1 MRIRSRLRVIT
12 YRSDSVARHP
22 AKTSAVLLSLVL
34 VSAVSAAQEVA
45 APGPGPIAPALD
57 VRAGSAATA
66 MAEPPPRRGYADDV
80 KAAKRAS
87 ANFRPQPSS
96 SAPPTQEQPAAAPAS
111 LLTDF
116 DGIDFTNTIPPDGA
130 IAAGSTSLVLST
142 NGSVTIRGKTGTL
155 IASASFAAFFASVR
169 QAGESAFDPRAIY
182 DASAGRFFVSAGGKI
197 TNPGCTAGVNCV
209 SHFFLAVSK
218 TANPTTTG
226 SADWFFYGFDATL
239 NGAMAT
245 GNWADFPGLGV
256 DQNVVVLTA
265 NMFSFSNDVFQYAK
279 VRILNKATLIS
290 GSSVTWFDFF
300 NLTDPVTGF
309 PSFTLQ
315 PALTFGAPGA
325 FFLLSRSRTAGS
337 CDLIVWGIANALS
350 SPTLTTLTAT
360 ANRSNCTTPPNAV
373 QLGGGTPLDSG
384 DTRLNNAV
392 YRNGSLWAAHSI
404 NMNFGTGDVAAI
416 RWAQV
421 DLSGW
426 PTSVDIVQD
435 GTLGAD
441 SVWFFYPAIMA
452 DAANNV
458 AVAFTR
464 SSATEFASADYAFR
478 LAADL
483 PGALPVNTVL
493 KAGSANYQLLDS
505 NGDNRWGDYS
515 AIAVDPTDGSF
526 WMLAEYAVASNRWG
540 TWVGN
545 FRPTSSV
552 TLVAAVLPSSR
563 SVLVGTPATAF
574 GTIINAGSGMATAC
588 SLAPGT
594 SVAATF
600 AFQTTDPTTNQVTG
614 TLNAPVDIPA
624 GATQSFVFAFT
635 PTAPIAPTD
644 VPVVFDCANAAPAMS
659 LSGINTLLLSAS
671 ATPVPDIVALA
682 ATLNNDGVVNVPG
695 VTGTGVFAV
704 ATVNVGTG
712 GTVTASADMGAASPP
727 VTIALCQTNPTTG
740 QCISAIGPSV
750 TTQIDANATPTFGIF
765 VTGTGNVPFA
775 PAVNRVFVRFRDN
788 GGAARGSTSV
798 AVRTQ

>member
-1 MRIRSRLRVIT
+1 LRVIT

-22 AKTSAVLLSLVL
+22 AKTLTFFLSLVL
-34 VSAVSAAQEVA
+34 MSAVSAAQEVA

-57 VRAGSAATA
+57 ARTGSAAAT
-66 MAEPPPRRGYADDV
+66 MAEPPPRRGYVDDV

-87 ANFRPQPSS
+87 ATFRPQPSS
-96 SAPPTQEQPAAAPAS
+96 SAPPTQEPPAAAPAS

-116 DGIDFTNTIPPDGA
+116 DGIDFTNIIPPDGA
-130 IAAGSTSLVLST
+130 VAAGPASLVLST
-142 NGSVTIRGKTGTL
+142 NGSLSIRGKTGTL
-155 IASASFAAFFASVR
+155 IASASLAAFFASVR

-182 DASAGRFFVSAGGKI
+182 DAGAGRFFVSAGGKI
-197 TNPGCTAGVNCV
+197 TNAGCTAGVNCV

-218 TANPTTTG
+218 TANPRTTG

-239 NGAMAT
+239 NGSMAT

-256 DQNVVVLTA
+256 DQDVVVLTS

-290 GSSVTWFDFF
+290 GDSVTWFDFS

-309 PSFTLQ
+309 PSASLQ
-315 PALTFGAPGA
+315 PALTFGAPGV
-325 FFLLSRSRTAGS
+325 FFLISQSRTAGS
-337 CDLIVWGIANALS
+337 CDLIAWGIANALS
-350 SPTLTTLTAT
+350 SPALSALTAT
-360 ANRSNCTTPPNAV
+360 ASRSSCTTPPDAL
-373 QLGGGTPLDSG
+373 QPGGGIPLDSG
-384 DTRLNNAV
+384 DTRVINAV
-392 YRNGSLWAAHSI
+392 YRNGSLWTAQSI
-404 NMNFGTGDVAAI
+404 NMNLGSGNVAAV

-426 PTSVDIVQD
+426 PASADILQD

-441 SVWFFYPAIMA
+441 GVWFFYPAIMA

-478 LAADL
+478 LSADL
-483 PGALPVNTVL
+483 PGSLPVNAVL
-493 KAGSANYQLLDS
+493 KAGSANYQLPDS
-505 NGDNRWGDYS
+505 NGENRWGDYS
-515 AIAVDPTDGSF
+515 AIAVDPVDGSF

-574 GTIINAGSGMATAC
+574 GTIINAGSGTATAC
-588 SLAPGT
+588 TLAPGT
-594 SVAATF
+594 SVNATF
-600 AFQTTDPTTNQVTG
+600 AFQTTDPATNQVTG
-614 TLNAPVDIPA
+614 TLNTPVDIPA

-644 VPVVFDCANAAPAMS
+644 MPVVFGCANATPAMS
-659 LSGINTLLLSAS
+659 VPGVNTLLLSAS

-682 ATLNNDGVVNVPG
+682 ATLNNDGIVNLTG
-695 VTGTGVFAV
+695 ATGTGVFAV
-704 ATVNVGTG
+704 ATANVGASG
-712 GTVTASADMGAASPP
+712 MVTASADTGAASPP

-750 TTQIDANATPTFGIF
+750 TTQINANATPTFGIF
-765 VTGTGNVPFA
+765 VTGTGSVPFA
-775 PAVNRVFVRFRDN
+775 PAVNRVFVRFQDN
-788 GGAARGSTSV
+788 AGATRGSTSV
-798 AVRTQ
+798 AVRTR